1 MTRPDTGMARAD
13 ARLDGTRFCRVTV
26 LAPRSRMDLALPTDL
41 TVAELVPMLTELAGE
56 LGTGPRGPAGARA
69 REGLPTVWC
78 LAAAAGAE
86 LPPHA
91 TLAGLGVLDGD
102 LLRLRRRSEAPP
114 PPVFDDPVDAVAEAV
129 WAPDGEPGAWA
140 ACADDPDSPPEPFSV
155 RPWNARC
162 RRVAGLVAA
171 LLAVL
176 GAAILLAAV
185 RGLGEQANAV
195 AAVIGAL
202 GASAALAG
210 GVHTARR
217 DEAAAVLLATAA
229 IPLAS
234 AAGFAALPGV
244 PSAGHLLLAASLAA
258 AASAAGLAL
267 LGTAAPLLVGTA
279 LATAMT
285 ALTALLGVFGAA
297 SPSGLAAG
305 AATVAVGMLPLLP
318 RASIRLAGLPPPVIP
333 STEEDMVAA
342 DTRWEFAS
350 TDEIRYQARLA
361 HTYLAGLVFGAS
373 AVASVGAVLAAAG
386 GGWAGQLFA
395 ALVVAV
401 LLLRSRGYVTAAA
414 SAAPMAG
421 GLLAG
426 MALVAGLAAGPA
438 QLVKLAGVGALLVA
452 GAIAVW
458 LVWAGPRREPS
469 PVLRRAVDI
478 VEAVLVVATFPVAL
492 AVLDLYQVVRGL

>member
-1 MTRPDTGMARAD
+1 MTRPDTGMDRAD
-13 ARLDGTRFCRVTV
+13 TRLDGTRFCRVTV

-56 LGTGPRGPAGARA
+56 LGTGPRGPAGTRD
-69 REGLPTVWC
+69 REGLPTAWC

-129 WAPDGEPGAWA
+129 RAPDGEPGAWA
-140 ACADDPDSPPEPFSV
+140 AWADDPDSLPEPFSV

-162 RRVAGLVAA
+162 RRVAGLAA
-171 LLAVL
+171 GLLAVL

-185 RGLGEQANAV
+185 RGLGEQANGV
-195 AAVIGAL
+195 ASVIGAL

-210 GVHTARR
+210 GVRTARR

-229 IPLAS
+229 MPLAS

-267 LGTAAPLLVGTA
+267 LGTAAPLLVGAA
-279 LATAMT
+279 LATALT
-285 ALTALLGVFGAA
+285 SLTALLGVFGAA

-318 RASIRLAGLPPPVIP
+318 QASIRLAGLPAPVIP

-342 DTRWEFAS
+342 DTQWEFAS
-350 TDEIRYQARLA
+350 TEEIRYQARLA
-361 HTYLAGLVFGAS
+361 HTYLAGLVLGAS

-386 GGWAGQLFA
+386 GGWSGQLFA

-414 SAAPMAG
+414 SAAPLAG

-426 MALVAGLAAGPA
+426 LALVAGLAAGPA
-438 QLVKLAGVGALLVA
+438 QLVKLAGVGVLLVA
-452 GAIAVW
+452 GAIAVC